1 VIVVTSF
8 EPTAVVDAYAMV
20 KILTAAAPSKDV
32 GIVVNAARDA
42 DESGLVF
49 RQLDIASS
57 RFLHRGLR
65 YYGCIVQDPSIRE
78 AVLVQRPI
86 VDHLPQ
92 SPASRCFRILA
103 SRIAGI
109 APAGPGL
116 RVTSSDDSTSASAND
131 DGPSVEEPRCA

>member
-1 VIVVTSF
+1 
-8 EPTAVVDAYAMV
+8 MV
-20 KILTAAAPSKDV
+20 KILTGAAPSKDV

-65 YYGCIVQDPSIRE
+65 YYGFVVQDPSIRE

-109 APAGPGL
+109 APTGPGL
-116 RVTSSDDSTSASAND
+116 RVAANEEAPAAPANE
-131 DGPSVEEPRCA
+131 GGTGVEAPRCA

>member
-1 VIVVTSF
+1 
-8 EPTAVVDAYAMV
+8 VDAYAMV

-32 GIVVNAARDA
+32 GIVVNSARDS

-49 RQLDIASS
+49 RQLDMASS
-57 RFLHRGLR
+57 RFLHRSLR
-65 YYGCIVQDPSIRE
+65 YYGYVVHDPAVRE

-103 SRIAGI
+103 SRIAGL
-109 APAGPGL
+109 APTGPGL
-116 RVTSSDDSTSASAND
+116 RLAQRESSAGANAE
-131 DGPSVEEPRCA
+131 PVETPRCS

>member
-1 VIVVTSF
+1 MVTSF

-32 GIVVNAARDA
+32 GIVVNAARDG

-65 YYGCIVQDPSIRE
+65 YYGFVVQDPSIRE
-78 AVLVQRPI
+78 AVLVQRAI

-109 APAGPGL
+109 APSGPGL
-116 RVTSSDDSTSASAND
+116 RLASSNETAGLAAA
-131 DGPSVEEPRCA
+131 VQMTEEAPRCA